1 MNAYSSMMAFTL
13 EVSGLRDVDL
23 PLKTSNPKNDMS
35 YNPRCHRKCK
45 RLHSSVIW
53 VLFFL

>member
-45 RLHSSVIW
+45 RLHSSVI
-53 VLFFL
+53 